1 VSRNKPANAIVN
13 FLVIE
18 ENKTLLIGYEVFR
31 VYLFAMEGS
40 LSKLNL
46 LNQIYNFAI
55 MLNITKYFL
64 Q

>member
-1 VSRNKPANAIVN
+1 MNKPANAIVN

-18 ENKTLLIGYEVFR
+18 ENKTLLIDYEVFR

-55 MLNITKYFL
+55 MLNITKYF
-64 Q
+64 